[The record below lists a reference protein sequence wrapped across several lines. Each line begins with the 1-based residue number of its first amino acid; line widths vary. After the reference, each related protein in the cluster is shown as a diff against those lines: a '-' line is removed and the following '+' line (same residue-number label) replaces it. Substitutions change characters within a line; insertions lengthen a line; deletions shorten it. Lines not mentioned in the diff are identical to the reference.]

1 MASLSKTSLTT
12 ITREQVFSDTITVSG
27 TNITGVSCVFL
38 GDPESNLTIQ
48 TTTTSVTIY
57 GNYTNQYKDQI
68 IFMEKGG
75 SANFDLGIDYLK
87 QQRIIFV
94 VKSTS
99 EVPSGKDLLEFTQ
112 DVRNGITVNFKVYVN
127 DDLGTSEFD
136 VTQTINNDFSFA
148 TNFLKSYYPLLPGE
162 REPKFKV
169 ENYTIYDSGKN
180 YFVGNTFVVPGGT
193 GTSAILSV
201 TEVNSN
207 GNVISLSIDN
217 PGSYTQEPT
226 VTYEYT
232 SNTGSNLVI
241 GLLMG
246 VE

>member
-1 MASLSKTSLTT
+1 MSSLSKSSLVSV
-12 ITREQVFSDTITVSG
+12 TRDQIFSDFITVSG
-27 TNITGVSCVFL
+27 ANVTGVSCVFL
-38 GDPESNLTIQ
+38 GDPENNLKIQ
-48 TTTTSVTIY
+48 TTTTSVAIY

-75 SANFDLGIDYLK
+75 SANLDLGIDFLK
-87 QQRIIFV
+87 QQKIISV

-99 EVPSGKDLLEFTQ
+99 EVPPGKDLLEFTQ
-112 DVRNGITVNFKVYVN
+112 DVRDGITVNFKVYVN
-127 DDLGTSEFD
+127 DDSGTSEFD
-136 VTQTINNDFSFA
+136 ITQTINNDFSFG

-169 ENYTIYDSGKN
+169 EDYTIYDNGKN
-180 YFVGNTFVVPGGT
+180 YFVGNTFIVPGGT

-207 GNVISLSIDN
+207 GNVITISIDN
-217 PGSYTQEPT
+217 PGSYTKEPT

-241 GLLMG
+241 GLVMG

>member
-1 MASLSKTSLTT
+1 MASISKSSLVSV
-12 ITREQVFSDTITVSG
+12 TRDQVFSDTITVSG
-27 TNITGVSCVFL
+27 TNVTGVSCVFL

-48 TTTTSVTIY
+48 TTTSSITIY

-68 IFMEKGG
+68 IFVEKGG
-75 SANFDLGIDYLK
+75 SANFDLGIDFLK
-87 QQRIIFV
+87 QQRLISV
-94 VKSTS
+94 VKSIS
-99 EVPSGKDLLEFTQ
+99 EVPFGKELLEFTQ
-112 DVRNGITVNFKVYVN
+112 DVRDGITVNFKVYVN
-127 DDLGTSEFD
+127 DDSGTSEFD
-136 VTQTINNDFSFA
+136 VTQTINNDFSFG

-169 ENYTIYDSGKN
+169 KDYTIYDNGKN

-193 GTSAILSV
+193 GTSAVLSV
-201 TEVNSN
+201 TQVNVN
-207 GNVISLSIDN
+207 GNVLTLSIEN

-226 VTYEYT
+226 ITYEYT

-241 GLLMG
+241 GLVMG